1 MAQLLSHA
9 VKENLQRIL
18 MPNIKDNLES
28 FLSYLYIECG
38 LSQNTLQSY
47 RYDLEQFIEI
57 SNATNISVNKVQIET
72 WQNTL
77 LTLKASSRARKFTS
91 VKRFFNY
98 LIKQKKIEANPLNT
112 AYYPR
117 TKRKIPQTLSLNAIE
132 NLQHSTL
139 LSTPQG
145 IRDRAIISLIYSCGL
160 RVSEVCKLL
169 LQNLFLEENFLKI
182 YGKGSKERL
191 VPIGSIAKEHLTFYL
206 VHARPK
212 LQKQCSGN
220 FVFLSRLGKPISRK
234 TFWLN
239 LKQYAK
245 TIGIEANVSPHLLRH
260 TFATHLLCNG
270 ADLRSIQTMLGHS
283 DISTTQIYTHLD
295 PSQLIKTYNQ
305 YHLRAK

>member
-1 MAQLLSHA
+1 
-9 VKENLQRIL
+9 

-28 FLSYLYIECG
+28 FLSYLDIECG

-57 SNATNISVNKVQIET
+57 SKATNISVNKAQIET
-72 WQNTL
+72 WQNAL

-98 LIKQKKIEANPLNT
+98 LIKQKKIEENPLNV

-117 TKRKIPQTLSLNAIE
+117 IKRKIPQTLSLNTIE

-212 LQKQCSGN
+212 LQKQYSGN
-220 FVFLSRLGKPISRK
+220 FVFLSRLGRPISRK

-239 LKQYAK
+239 LKQYAQV
-245 TIGIEANVSPHLLRH
+245 IGIKTNVSPHLLRH

-295 PSQLIKTYNQ
+295 ASQLIKTYNEC
-305 YHLRAK
+305 HIRAK

>member
-1 MAQLLSHA
+1 
-9 VKENLQRIL
+9 
-18 MPNIKDNLES
+18 MPEIRSCLES
-28 FLSYLYIECG
+28 FLSHLDLECG

-47 RYDLEQFIEI
+47 RYDLEQFIQV
-57 SNATNISVNKVQIET
+57 SQAANLKVSKEQIET
-72 WQNTL
+72 WQNHL
-77 LTLKASSRARKFTS
+77 LNLKPSSRARKFTS
-91 VKRFFNY
+91 VKRFFEY
-98 LIKQKKIEANPLNT
+98 LIKQKQLESSPLN
-112 AYYPR
+112 AAFYPR
-117 TKRKIPQTLSLNAIE
+117 IKRKLPQTLSLNAIE

-145 IRDRAIISLIYSCGL
+145 IRDRAMISLMYSCGL

-191 VPIGSIAKEHLTFYL
+191 VPIGSVAKEHLTFYL
-206 VHARPK
+206 VHARPQ
-212 LQKQCSGN
+212 LQKKNSGN
-220 FVFLSRLGKPISRK
+220 FVFLSRVGKPISRK
-234 TFWLN
+234 TFWVH
-239 LKQYAK
+239 LKQYAQAV
-245 TIGIEANVSPHLLRH
+245 GIPTNVSPHLLRH

-295 PSQLIKTYNQ
+295 ATQLRETYDK